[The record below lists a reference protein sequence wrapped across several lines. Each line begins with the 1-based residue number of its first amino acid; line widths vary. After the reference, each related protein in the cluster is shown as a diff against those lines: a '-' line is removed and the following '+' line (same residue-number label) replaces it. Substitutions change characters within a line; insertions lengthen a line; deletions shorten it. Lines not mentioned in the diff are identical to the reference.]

1 MRIILGLFL
10 LVMIGCKTTKNNNS
24 KTQNKQVVFQ
34 TISKGTLFGDGIEGI
49 SESNL
54 IVLNGKAWNAIQN
67 NMNKENSVSSSF
79 KENSIDFSN
88 EMVICVFD
96 KIRSTGGFSVEI
108 EEILIEND
116 TTKVNYYIKKPA
128 QGQMTSSV
136 VTQPYHI
143 VKMQKNDG
151 VLVFIKK

>member
-1 MRIILGLFL
+1 MRIILGAFL
-10 LVMIGCKTTKNNNS
+10 LVMIGCKTTKNKVS
-24 KTQNKQVVFQ
+24 KIEINEVVFQ
-34 TISKGTLFGDGIEGI
+34 TISKGALFGDGIEGI

-54 IVLNGKAWNAIQN
+54 IVLNGKAWNSLQN
-67 NMNKENSVSSSF
+67 NMNKENSVTNTF
-79 KENSIDFSN
+79 KEINIDFSN
-88 EMVICVFD
+88 EMIFCVFD
-96 KIRSTGGFSVEI
+96 KVRSSGGFSVEI
-108 EEILIEND
+108 ENIFIEND
-116 TTKVNYYIKKPA
+116 TTKVNYKIIKPA